1 MPNVSN
7 DFKARDMPF
16 GGVSRPEPDTGE
28 ARNCFWEALC
38 DPAQKPFAVELD
50 TPGHAD
56 IARYMAG
63 AEELWAGGA
72 DLITIAD
79 CPGAQAR
86 VDSSLMACKLE
97 RELGVQAMP
106 HMTCRDRNRNAA
118 QALLLG
124 LCAEGIQNVL
134 LVTGDPVPSA
144 GRDEVKSVYQFN
156 SRKLIRYVDSLNQT
170 LLPRPFRVFAALNVN
185 ARNFDIQLALAEE
198 KESAGACGFFTQP
211 VLTERAL
218 INLERARG
226 TLKGKIVGGILP
238 IVSQKNALFMNS
250 EVPGIAV
257 DERIIALYGGKDRD
271 EAEALALHVSRAV
284 ARAIAPH
291 VDGFYLM
298 TPFGRTGLMVR
309 LMQALRADAIT

>member
-1 MPNVSN
+1 MNSRN
-7 DFKARDMPF
+7 DLKAHGLPF
-16 GGVSRPEPDTGE
+16 GGVSRPEPGAGE
-28 ARNCFWEALC
+28 AQNRFWEALC
-38 DPAQKPFAVELD
+38 DPEQKPFAVELD

-63 AEELWAGGA
+63 ARELCAGGA
-72 DLITIAD
+72 ELITIAD

-106 HMTCRDRNRNAA
+106 HMTCRDRNQNAT

-144 GRDEVKSVYQFN
+144 SRDEVKSVYQFN
-156 SRKLIRYVDSLNQT
+156 SRKLIRYVDSLNGM

-185 ARNFDIQLALAEE
+185 ARNFDIQLELAAE
-198 KESAGACGFFTQP
+198 KERSGACGFFTQP

-218 INLERARG
+218 INLERARR
-226 TLKGKIVGGILP
+226 TLSGKLVGGILP
-238 IVSQKNALFMNS
+238 VVSQKNALFMNS
-250 EVPGIAV
+250 EVPGIAI
-257 DERIIALYGGKDRD
+257 DERIIALYGGKDRA

-284 ARAIAPH
+284 AREIAPH

>member
-1 MPNVSN
+1 MPNVRN
-7 DFKARDMPF
+7 DFKERGLHLGD
-16 GGVSRPEPDTGE
+16 VSRSGPDTGE
-28 ARNCFWEALC
+28 ARNRFWEALC

-50 TPGHAD
+50 SPAHAD

-63 AEELWAGGA
+63 AEELRAGGA

-97 RELGVQAMP
+97 RELGIQAMP

-134 LVTGDPVPSA
+134 IVTGDPVPA
-144 GRDEVKSVYQFN
+144 ANRDEVKGVYQFN
-156 SRKLIRYVDSLNQT
+156 SRGLIQYVDSLNRT
-170 LLPRPFRVFAALNVN
+170 TLPRPFRVFAALNVN
-185 ARNFDIQLALAEE
+185 ARNFDIQLELALE
-198 KESAGACGFFTQP
+198 KEESGACGFFTQP

-218 INLERARG
+218 ANLERARR
-226 TLKGKIVGGILP
+226 TLKGRIAGGILP
-238 IVSQKNALFMNS
+238 VVSKRNALFMNN

-257 DERIIALYGGKDRD
+257 DERIIALFDGKDRD
-271 EAEALALHVSRAV
+271 EAEELALRVSLAV
-284 ARAIAPH
+284 AGEIAPH

-298 TPFGRTGLMVR
+298 TPFGRTGLMAR
-309 LMQALRADAIT
+309 LMREMRA